1 MTKAQRKAAMR
12 ASSADVE
19 KRFPKGGN
27 DPLGGHITL
36 GNQYRAVNNL
46 QFGLIK
52 TGAAKHK

>member
-12 ASSADVE
+12 ASSVDIA

-27 DPLGGHITL
+27 DPLGGQMTL
-36 GNQYRAVNNL
+36 GNQYRGVNNMV
-46 QFGLIK
+46 FGVIK

>member
-12 ASSADVE
+12 ASSADIA

-27 DPLGGHITL
+27 DPLGGQMTL
-36 GNQYRAVNNL
+36 GNQYRSVNNL